1 MFLINLN
8 DFISYSLSTKYII
21 KILQCPILESN
32 SGPLD
37 PKPDTLPVE
46 LSRRSTLIV
55 HYIDNLTTARMSDN
69 TRISNRKNFYFN

>member
-1 MFLINLN
+1 M
-8 DFISYSLSTKYII
+8 
-21 KILQCPILESN
+21 ESN

-46 LSRRSTLIV
+46 LSRRSTFIV

-69 TRISNRKNFYFN
+69 TRISKGKNFYFN

>member
-1 MFLINLN
+1 M
-8 DFISYSLSTKYII
+8 SKYGSNKNYYYYYYYYYY
-21 KILQCPILESN
+21 KILHCRILEPN

-46 LSRRSTLIV
+46 LSRRSTFIV

-69 TRISNRKNFYFN
+69 TRISKGKNFYFN